1 MEKVIVKIKKVH
13 PNAKIPSIATDGS
26 AAFDLYCTKI
36 SKNTQMGNLYFLGIQ
51 MEIPEDYC
59 LLLFPKSRNTKTT
72 LYSPTAV
79 SIIDSDYRGEIIFPY
94 RDAFDADN
102 NGEFTISNY
111 EVGDAVCQGL
121 IIPKYK
127 VDFIETD
134 ELSKTKRGNGGFGS
148 TKAKGH

>member
-1 MEKVIVKIKKVH
+1 MERVIIKIKKVH
-13 PNAKIPSIATDGS
+13 PDAKIPSIATAGS
-26 AAFDLYCTKI
+26 AAFDLYCTEI
-36 SKNTQMGNLYFLGIQ
+36 HKNTQMGHLYSLGLQ

-79 SIIDSDYRGEIIFPY
+79 SIIDSDYRGEIMFPY
-94 RDAFDADN
+94 RDAYDTIN
-102 NGEFTISNY
+102 NGEFFITDY

-127 VDFIETD
+127 VDFIEV
-134 ELSKTKRGNGGFGS
+134 EQLSKTERGNGGFGS
-148 TKAKGH
+148 TKEKGH